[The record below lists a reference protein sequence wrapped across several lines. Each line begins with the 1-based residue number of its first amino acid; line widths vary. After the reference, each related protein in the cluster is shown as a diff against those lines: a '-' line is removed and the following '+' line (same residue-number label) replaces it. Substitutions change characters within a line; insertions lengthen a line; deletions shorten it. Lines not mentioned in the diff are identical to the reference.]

1 MLLRSSRE
9 LCSTKPVGQF
19 DYGATPIQTSN
30 FSCTDPNAYITNTLN
45 KLILTQSSAR
55 FLFLSCT
62 PCFDLSEQNGGKSRK
77 ICLPFASKLKH
88 EISLLD
94 VHKLLLYAVFSI
106 WKRWE
111 YGKLENRQF
120 CDELHARFLTDDKI
134 NESWRNRGKERN
146 ERGIVKYLWE

>member
-9 LCSTKPVGQF
+9 LCSTWPVGQF

-30 FSCTDPNAYITNTLN
+30 FSCTDPNEYITNTLN
-45 KLILTQSSAR
+45 KLILTQCSVR
-55 FLFLSCT
+55 FLFLLCA

-77 ICLPFASKLKH
+77 ICLPFVSKLKH

-94 VHKLLLYAVFSI
+94 VHKLLLYAVFRI

-111 YGKLENRQF
+111 YGKLEYRQF
-120 CDELHARFLTDDKI
+120 CGELHAIFLTDDKI

-146 ERGIVKYLWE
+146 ERGIVKYLLE